1 MLQEGALKG
10 RVVFRGAGGREST
23 SGLKGRQGRRPC
35 TAGSSYVSEPA
46 GETVCLGLR
55 GRGGGLGLGE
65 QPGPAGG
72 PGGEQ
77 GKLEPGMDMGEA
89 VSAAAPV
96 SEK

>member
-55 GRGGGLGLGE
+55 GRGGGLGLGRTVAFIPE
-65 QPGPAGG
+65 SDEKALRSF
-72 PGGEQ
+72 EQ
-77 GKLEPGMDMGEA
+77 GSDKTTC
-89 VSAAAPV
+89 VS
-96 SEK
+96 